1 MFHPKPNCLPY
12 PVESARLG
20 SIQHPAVICAWSD
33 FILMKKI
40 QKIAAIVIL
49 VLIGVTLY
57 AFWETRPS
65 TSPLSL
71 KGKESPVATKSSSSL
86 VDQTPLKTA
95 QQLAQLATTPEERTL
110 AQEALRLS
118 DYEVDLAFD
127 TALRDA
133 RLHPPALT
141 PETKEITDRLQK
153 AQKLLKADQDNT
165 KQLSEQVAKAPD
177 SKKELLEVDLV
188 QAQADLE
195 LDQDE
200 VDDAKEDLIRAGG
213 DLTDKIEALRKE
225 HEETTHNTP
234 AALSNGPAPVEK
246 VGLVHRIEQWLEL
259 RQKERALL
267 QAQAQTEVAIAQ
279 LTSKHN
285 ALDAAI
291 DAWKENLPE
300 LSHHSKKNKTGEAA
314 ARVSAADKSKE
325 DSAALLT
332 KTEQIATNQRT
343 LSAFD
348 KRIEAQK
355 ELGTIY
361 SQWVELVA
369 AHQQAVIHRALIGLL
384 IIFAIALVGLYFSTW
399 VDSIVSNFS
408 MDRRQ
413 VESLRTVSRVSS
425 QILALFLIL
434 LVLFGPPGQ
443 LGTFLGLAG
452 AGLTV
457 ALKDFIVSFLGW
469 FVLMGKN
476 GIRLADWVEINGVT
490 GEVVQIGPFHTVL
503 LETGNWTDS
512 GHPTGRRVTF
522 TNSYAIEG
530 HYFNFSTTG
539 QWLWDELQ
547 VVLPAGKDPYPMVE
561 AIHKKVLEA
570 TQQSMQQAEEE
581 WSKASNSREMS
592 GFSAKPAISVK
603 PVVGGIELGVRYIT
617 RANERYI
624 LRTKLYQGAIEVLG
638 TKLGAVPELPPPP
651 GS

>member
-1 MFHPKPNCLPY
+1 MFHREAELLALSPRFRQIG
-12 PVESARLG
+12 A
-20 SIQHPAVICAWSD
+20 IQHGD
-33 FILMKKI
+33 FIVMKKI
-40 QKIAAIVIL
+40 QKISASVIL
-49 VLIGVTLY
+49 VLIAFALY

-65 TSPLSL
+65 LSSHSL
-71 KGKESPVATKSSSSL
+71 KGKENSATGKSSSSL

-95 QQLAQLATTPEERTL
+95 QQLAQLATSPEERTL

-133 RLHPPALT
+133 RLHPPAPT
-141 PETKEITDRLQK
+141 PETKEISDRLQK
-153 AQKLLKADQDNT
+153 AQKLLKADQENT
-165 KQLSEQVAKAPD
+165 RQLSEQVAKAPD
-177 SKKELLEVDLV
+177 AKKESLEVDLV
-188 QAQADLE
+188 QAQADME

-213 DLTDKIEALRKE
+213 DLTDRIEALRKE

-234 AALSNGPAPVEK
+234 SALPNGSTPAEK
-246 VGLVHRIEQWLEL
+246 VGLIHRIEQWSEL
-259 RQKERALL
+259 RRKERALL
-267 QAQAQTEVAIAQ
+267 QAQAQTETAIAD

-285 ALDAAI
+285 ALDAQI
-291 DAWKENLPE
+291 DIWKESLPE

-314 ARVSAADKSKE
+314 DRVSAANKSKE
-325 DSAALLT
+325 DSAALLM

-348 KRIEAQK
+348 KRIESQK

-361 SQWVELVA
+361 SQWVQLVA
-369 AHQQAVIHRALIGLL
+369 AHRQAVVHRALIGLL
-384 IIFAIALVGLYFSTW
+384 IIFAIALIGLYFSSW

-413 VESLRTVSRVSS
+413 IESLRTVSRVSS
-425 QILALFLIL
+425 QIFALFLIL

-547 VVLPAGKDPYPMVE
+547 VVLPAGRDPYPIVE

-581 WSKASNSREMS
+581 WSKASNSREMA

-617 RANERYI
+617 RANERYLI
-624 LRTKLYQGAIEVLG
+624 RTKLYQGAIEVLG
-638 TKLGAVPELPPPP
+638 TKLGAIPELPTQPESVNTSPKQ
-651 GS
+651 

>member
-1 MFHPKPNCLPY
+1 M
-12 PVESARLG
+12 R
-20 SIQHPAVICAWSD
+20 
-33 FILMKKI
+33 KI
-40 QKIAAIVIL
+40 QKIAATIIL
-49 VLIGVTLY
+49 VFVGLALY
-57 AFWETRPS
+57 GFWMSRPS
-65 TSPLSL
+65 SAPRSL
-71 KGKESPVATKSSSSL
+71 RGQENVAAINSSTGL

-95 QQLAQLATTPEERTL
+95 QQLAQMATTPEGRSL
-110 AQEALRLS
+110 ALEALRLS

-141 PETKEITDRLQK
+141 AETKEISDRLQK
-153 AQKLLKADQDNT
+153 AQKLLKTDQEKA

-177 SKKELLEVDLV
+177 AKKELLEIDLV
-188 QAQADLE
+188 QAEADLD

-200 VDDAKEDLIRAGG
+200 ADDAKQDLIRAGG
-213 DLTDKIEALRKE
+213 DLTDKIEAMRKE
-225 HEETTHNTP
+225 HDETTHNTSSAIP
-234 AALSNGPAPVEK
+234 SGPAPVE
-246 VGLVHRIEQWLEL
+246 GLGLYHRIREWIDLN
-259 RQKERALL
+259 QKERALL
-267 QAQAQTEVAIAQ
+267 QAQAQTEAAIAR
-279 LTSKHN
+279 LTVQHN
-285 ALDAAI
+285 ALDAEI
-291 DAWKENLPE
+291 DASKESLPE
-300 LSHHSKKNKTGEAA
+300 LSHHAKKNKTGQAEPAVPGA
-314 ARVSAADKSKE
+314 GRTRE
-325 DSAALLT
+325 ESAALLK
-332 KTEQIATNQRT
+332 KTQEIASRQRT
-343 LSAFD
+343 LSAYD

-355 ELGTIY
+355 ELGAVY
-361 SQWVELVA
+361 AQWVELVA
-369 AHQQAVIHRALIGLL
+369 AHKQAIVHRALIGVL

-413 VESLRTVSRVSS
+413 IESLRTVSRVSS

-434 LVLFGPPGQ
+434 LVLLGPPGQ

-547 VVLPAGKDPYPMVE
+547 VVLPAGKDPYPIVE
-561 AIHKKVLEA
+561 AIHKRVLEA
-570 TQQSMQQAEEE
+570 TQQSMQQAEAE
-581 WSKASNSREMS
+581 WSKASNSREMA
-592 GFSAKPAISVK
+592 GFSARPAISVK

-617 RANERYI
+617 RANERYLI
-624 LRTKLYQGAIEVLG
+624 RTKLYQGAIEVLG
-638 TKLGAVPELPPPP
+638 TKLGAIPELPA
-651 GS
+651 GEESLKT